1 VIRPRLA
8 ACLLAGALVVS
19 LTACGGGSSSVASDC
34 KPAHNFSTVS
44 KGTVTAGVYDLPP
57 FISTQGQGGMSGIDA
72 EILRVIAAKEC
83 LEIKPNNAAA
93 AAMVPGVQNG
103 RLDVAIGDWYR
114 TKARAEVVAFTDPI
128 YLDDMAIVSP
138 DGLSTVQQLQGKTV
152 GTVEGYLWVNDLRA
166 LLGDNLKL
174 YPAGA
179 NMLQDLKA
187 GRIQAGI
194 DSYGSAVKTAVGSG
208 LKIEKSQPDPRVAAS
223 VQPAQSA
230 FIVPKNNQALIDAFN
245 ADLAAMRADGTLTK
259 ILTSNGLA
267 ASAAD
272 VGEPRLIG

>member
-1 VIRPRLA
+1 MIRPRFA
-8 ACLLAGALVVS
+8 ACLFAGALTLS
-19 LTACGGGSSSVASDC
+19 LTACGGGSSSVNSNC
-34 KPAHNFSTVS
+34 KPAHNFSTIS
-44 KGTVTAGVYDLPP
+44 KGTITVGVYDLPP

-72 EILRVIAAKEC
+72 EILRTIASKEC
-83 LEIKPNNAAA
+83 LEVKPNNAAA

-128 YLDDMAIVSP
+128 YLDDMAITSQE
-138 DGLSTVQQLQGKTV
+138 GLNTVQALQGKTV
-152 GTVEGYLWVNDLRA
+152 GTVEGYLWNDDLKRI
-166 LLGDNLKL
+166 LGDSLKL

-194 DSYGSAVKTAVGSG
+194 DSYGSALKTAANSG

-245 ADLAAMRADGTLTK
+245 ADLAEMRKDGTLVK
-259 ILTSNGLA
+259 ILTSNGIP